1 MKKGIGLK
9 KGWLLFFYC
18 MALGGIPY
26 LWAQETIPVTEGTY
40 YRISS
45 RLSAEEVKTL
55 LQEMDGRFTLYN
67 RLFHFSPESLSQKLN
82 LRVFTSEKE
91 YNEYVTSK
99 IGQIREGAVYLHYG
113 DPALNELVLRYPTT
127 PYGKIMA
134 HQSCIQFLRAF
145 IPNPPTWL
153 QEGMAIYFSGLLY
166 NQEKGEFTYEENL
179 SWLPTIKSWGKEV
192 PVPTDILFHDVTPT
206 IPQTKVQGAAW
217 ALVSFL
223 LNTDNEEYRRLLYET
238 FILLSPTLDRKANS
252 LLLEKRLGPWF
263 DKELFSQD
271 FLAYLGSRKTFTE
284 LIEEGRRAYNEK
296 NYAQAERAFNESLR
310 IKQDHYAPYYYLGLL
325 AYEQKLYDLAE
336 QQYLAAVNYGAD
348 KALLNY
354 ALGLNALA
362 ANKKDAARTYLIQAA
377 EAAPQRYKTKV
388 DEILSRLK

>member
-1 MKKGIGLK
+1 MKNSTCLQKGLILS
-9 KGWLLFFYC
+9 WYLMVC
-18 MALGGIPY
+18 GGISY
-26 LWAQETIPVTEGTY
+26 LLAQESIPVTEGTY
-40 YRISS
+40 YRITA
-45 RLSAEEVKTL
+45 RLSPEEVKTV

-67 RLFHFSPESLSQKLN
+67 RLFHFLPESLSHKLN
-82 LRVFTSEKE
+82 IRVMNSEKE

-127 PYGKIMA
+127 AYGKIVA

-153 QEGMAIYFSGLLY
+153 QEGMATYFSGLLY
-166 NQEKGEFTYEENL
+166 NKEKGEFTYEENL
-179 SWLPTIKSWGKEV
+179 SWLPTIKSWGKEL
-192 PVPTDILFHDVTPT
+192 PLPTDILFHDVNPT
-206 IPQTKVQGAAW
+206 VPQSKMQGAAW

-223 LNTDNEEYRRLLYET
+223 LNTDNEEYRRILYET
-238 FILLSPTLDRKANS
+238 FILLSPTLDRKGNS

-271 FLAYLGSRKTFTE
+271 FLTYINSRKTFTE
-284 LIEEGRRAYNEK
+284 LVEEGRRAYNEK
-296 NYAQAERAFNESLR
+296 NYAQAEQAFNESLR

-336 QQYLAAVNYGAD
+336 QQYLAALNYGAD
-348 KALLNY
+348 KALLYY
-354 ALGLNALA
+354 ALGLNALG
-362 ANKKDAARTYLIQAA
+362 ANKKDAARNYLLQAA
-377 EAAPQRYKTKV
+377 EAAPQRYKAKV
-388 DEILSRLK
+388 DDILSRLK